1 MIELRYLS
9 AKERAVYFDSHQSIG
24 RLFVELG
31 LSLMDPRTTE
41 DEIEARIRA
50 LNLDIRIGEDPER
63 QRADNVSG

>member
-1 MIELRYLS
+1 MVELRYLS
-9 AKERAVYFDSHQSIG
+9 VNEKAVYFDSHQSIG

-31 LSLMDPRTTE
+31 LSLMDPRTT

-63 QRADNVSG
+63 RLEDNVSG